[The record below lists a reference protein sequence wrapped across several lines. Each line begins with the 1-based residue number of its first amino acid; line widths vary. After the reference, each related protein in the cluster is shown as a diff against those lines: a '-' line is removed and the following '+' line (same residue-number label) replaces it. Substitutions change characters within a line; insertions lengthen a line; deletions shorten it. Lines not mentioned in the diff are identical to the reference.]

1 MKDHTKNNLFESLH
15 ASSGAKIITEF
26 VPGPKSIALLKKQE
40 RIESNNRS
48 YPREIPIAF
57 QSGKGAIIEDVDGN
71 KFIDFLS
78 GCGVFNLG
86 HNIPFIIE
94 AIKNRGDL
102 LTQTVDFPTETRID
116 FIERLNL
123 ALPETIRNKMKVN
136 FGGPTGSDAVETAIK
151 LARIVTGRHSIIA
164 FQGGY
169 HGMTMGALS
178 VTSKLS
184 HRKTAPPLVPGVHF
198 LPFCSPYR
206 CPFAKINLP
215 CSGECIRY
223 FEFCLENPHSG
234 IDKPAA
240 IIIEPIQGEGGTYIP
255 SSGWLE
261 KITEIA
267 RRNDIL
273 VIFDEIQTGFYRT
286 GKMFA
291 FEHTGAIPDIV
302 TMSKGIGGNGYPL
315 SLILYKKELDVW
327 EPGTHIGTFRGNQI
341 AMAAG
346 LAALKFIEKYN
357 VSSHALGI
365 SSEIKSGLEKIKESS
380 RYIGDVRGI
389 GMIFGIEFVKDKNT
403 KEPFP
408 EATKLLRKSCYENGL
423 IVEVGG
429 YYNNVIRFLPPLT
442 LTREIAENGLHIFAD
457 ANKEV
462 ENSIAFPNKQQ

>member
-1 MKDHTKNNLFESLH
+1 MKDYTKNNLFESLH
-15 ASSGAKIITEF
+15 MSSGAEIVTGS
-26 VPGPKSIALLKKQE
+26 VPGPKSISLLERQE
-40 RIESNNRS
+40 KIESNNRS

-71 KFIDFLS
+71 RFIDFLS

-86 HNIPFIIE
+86 HNNPFIAQ
-94 AIKNRGDL
+94 AIRDRVNL
-102 LTQTVDFPTETRID
+102 LTQAVDFPTETKIN

-136 FGGPTGSDAVETAIK
+136 FGGPTGSDAVESAIK

-184 HRKTAPPLVPGVHF
+184 HRKAVPPLIPGVHF

-206 CPFAKINLP
+206 CPFATINSP

-223 FEFCLENPHSG
+223 FKFCLENPYSG

-261 KITEIA
+261 QITEIA
-267 RRNDIL
+267 RRNGIL

-291 FEHTGAIPDIV
+291 FEHTGAVPDIV

-315 SLILYKKELDVW
+315 SLILHKKELDAW

-346 LAALKFIEKYN
+346 LAALEFIEKYN
-357 VSSHALGI
+357 VPQHVFDVGG
-365 SSEIKSGLEKIKESS
+365 EIKNKLEKIKESS
-380 RYIGDVRGI
+380 RYIGDVRAA
-389 GMIFGIEFVKDKNT
+389 GMMFGIELVKDKNT

-408 EATKLLRKSCYENGL
+408 EATKVLIKLCYEKGL
-423 IVEVGG
+423 IIEVGG
-429 YYNNVIRFLPPLT
+429 YYNNVIRFLPPLIIT
-442 LTREIAENGLHIFAD
+442 KEITENGLSIFTD
-457 ANKEV
+457 ANKEM
-462 ENSIAFPNKQQ
+462 ENLITSPDTLR

>member
-1 MKDHTKNNLFESLH
+1 MEVKNWENLH
-15 ASSGAKIITEF
+15 ASSGAKIVTKS

-40 RIESNNRS
+40 ELESNNRS
-48 YPREIPIAF
+48 YPRGIPVAF
-57 QSGKGAIIEDVDGN
+57 QSGRGAIIEDVDGN

-86 HNIPFIIE
+86 HNNPFIVE

-102 LTQTVDFPTETRID
+102 LTQAVDFPTETRID
-116 FIERLNL
+116 FIERLNSV
-123 ALPETIRNKMKVN
+123 LPETIRNKMKVN
-136 FGGPTGSDAVETAIK
+136 FGGPTGSDAVEAAIK

-184 HRKTAPPLVPGVHF
+184 HRKAAPPLIPGIHF

-206 CPFAKINLP
+206 CPFASINSS
-215 CSGECIRY
+215 CSGECVRY

-240 IIIEPIQGEGGTYIP
+240 IIIEPIQGEGGTYVP
-255 SSGWLE
+255 SIGWLE
-261 KITEIA
+261 QITEIA
-267 RRNDIL
+267 RRNDVL

-286 GKMFA
+286 GKIFA
-291 FEHTGAIPDIV
+291 FEHTNAVPDII
-302 TMSKGIGGNGYPL
+302 TMSKGISGNGYPL
-315 SLILYKKELDVW
+315 SLILYKKEIDVW

-346 LAALKFIEKYN
+346 KVALEFIEKN
-357 VSSHALGI
+357 DILSHALGV
-365 SSEIKSGLEKIKESS
+365 SNQIKNELEKIKESS

-389 GMIFGIEFVKDKNT
+389 GMIFGIELVKDRKT

-408 EATKLLRKSCYENGL
+408 EATKLLRKLCYENGL
-423 IVEVGG
+423 IVEIGG
-429 YYNNVIRFLPPLT
+429 YYDNVIRFLPPLT
-442 LTREIAENGLHIFAD
+442 LTKEIAEDGLRIFTD
-457 ANKEV
+457 ANKAM
-462 ENSIAFPNKQQ
+462 ENAIALLDTRQ